1 MANMFSKA
9 KLKAKTTKPKTVE
22 KQMVTPKLKTE
33 EMAQF
38 HSKLVKLA
46 TLKKEMATIK
56 SELADAESIIK
67 EIGVDEFIQLLE
79 KTGKRETSFNLTS
92 DQGGRVMVIIQ
103 DSYKKI
109 DAERAE
115 YLTKTYGEDIVK
127 ENVEYKFNVNVV
139 DRNQDVVANLIQNC
153 EHISNDHK
161 NTLIDAVAPYS
172 IKKGTIDQLYKLAND
187 MDVSYEV
194 LLEEI
199 QPTVQLKNPQIK

>member
-1 MANMFSKA
+1 MFSKA

-22 KQMVTPKLKTE
+22 KQMVTPKLKAE

-38 HSKLVKLA
+38 HSKLAKLA

-56 SELADAESIIK
+56 SELASAESTIK
-67 EIGVDEFIQLLE
+67 EVGVDEFIKLLE
-79 KTGKRETSFNLTS
+79 KTGKRESSFNLTS
-92 DQGGRVMVIIQ
+92 DQGGRVMVIVQ

-115 YLTKTYGEDIVK
+115 YLTKTYGEDIVN
-127 ENVEYKFNVNVV
+127 ENVEYKFNVNVLE
-139 DRNQDVVANLIQNC
+139 RNQDVVANLIENC
-153 EHISNDHK
+153 EDISDDDK
-161 NTLIDAVAPYS
+161 NTLIDAVATYS

-199 QPTVQLKNPQIK
+199 QPTIQLKNPQIK

>member
-1 MANMFSKA
+1 MSNMFSKA

-22 KQMVTPKLKTE
+22 KQIVTPKLKAE

-56 SELADAESIIK
+56 SELASAESTIK
-67 EIGVDEFIQLLE
+67 EVGVDEFIKLLE
-79 KTGKRETSFNLTS
+79 QTGKRETSFNLTS

-109 DAERAE
+109 DAERAD

-127 ENVEYKFNVNVV
+127 ENVEYKFNVNVLE
-139 DRNQDVVANLIQNC
+139 RNQDVVANLIENC
-153 EHISNDHK
+153 DDISNNDK
-161 NTLIDAVAPYS
+161 NTLIDAVATYS

-187 MDVSYEV
+187 MDVSYEI

-199 QPTVQLKNPQIK
+199 QPTVQLKNPQVK

>member
-1 MANMFSKA
+1 MSNMFSKA

-22 KQMVTPKLKTE
+22 KQMVTPKLKAE

-38 HSKLVKLA
+38 HSKLAKLA

-56 SELADAESIIK
+56 SELASAESTIK
-67 EIGVDEFIQLLE
+67 EVGVDEFIKLLE
-79 KTGKRETSFNLTS
+79 KTGKRESSFNLTS
-92 DQGGRVMVIIQ
+92 DQGGRVMVIVQ

-115 YLTKTYGEDIVK
+115 YLTKTYGEDIVN
-127 ENVEYKFNVNVV
+127 ENVEYKFNVNVLE
-139 DRNQDVVANLIQNC
+139 RNQDVVANLIENC
-153 EHISNDHK
+153 EDISDDDK
-161 NTLIDAVAPYS
+161 NTLIDAVATYS

-199 QPTVQLKNPQIK
+199 QPTIQLKNPQIK

>member
-22 KQMVTPKLKTE
+22 KQMVTPRLTAE

-46 TLKKEMATIK
+46 TLKKEMSTIK

-67 EIGVDEFIQLLE
+67 EIGVDEFIKLLE
-79 KTGKRETSFNLTS
+79 QTGKRESSFNLTS

-115 YLTKTYGEDIVK
+115 YLTETYGEDIVK
-127 ENVEYKFNVNVV
+127 ENVEYKFNVNVLE
-139 DRNQDVVANLIQNC
+139 RNQEVVANLIENC
-153 EHISNDHK
+153 EDISNDDK
-161 NTLIDAVAPYS
+161 NTLIDAVATYS

>member
-1 MANMFSKA
+1 
-9 KLKAKTTKPKTVE
+9 
-22 KQMVTPKLKTE
+22 MVTPKLKTE

-115 YLTKTYGEDIVK
+115 YLTETYGEDIVK
-127 ENVEYKFNVNVV
+127 ENVEYKFNVNVLE
-139 DRNQDVVANLIQNC
+139 RNQEVVANLIENC
-153 EHISNDHK
+153 EDISNDDK
-161 NTLIDAVAPYS
+161 NTLIDAVATYS